1 MRQFTNLELIR
12 KAEDCAEK
20 LKLEKAVSL
29 YHEGVQ
35 RFPNDT
41 LIMDQY
47 TDLLIQLGQSEKAK
61 QLIERSIQLNPDK
74 DGQKYLS
81 LAEMLSGSDAVQM
94 YSKGI

>member
-1 MRQFTNLELIR
+1 
-12 KAEDCAEK
+12 
-20 LKLEKAVSL
+20 
-29 YHEGVQ
+29 
-35 RFPNDT
+35 
-41 LIMDQY
+41 MDQY